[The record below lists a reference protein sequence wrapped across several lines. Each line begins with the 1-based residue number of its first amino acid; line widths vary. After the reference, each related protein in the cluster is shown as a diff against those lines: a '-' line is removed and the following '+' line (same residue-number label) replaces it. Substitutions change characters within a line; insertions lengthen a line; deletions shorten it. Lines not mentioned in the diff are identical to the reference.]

1 MKKDVTTPEKP
12 SNLRD
17 CEPTYNYSFPP
28 VMFPGEEDLEEN
40 RATRELKR

>member
-17 CEPTYNYSFPP
+17 CEPKYSYSFPP
-28 VMFPGEEDLEEN
+28 LMFPNEEEEN